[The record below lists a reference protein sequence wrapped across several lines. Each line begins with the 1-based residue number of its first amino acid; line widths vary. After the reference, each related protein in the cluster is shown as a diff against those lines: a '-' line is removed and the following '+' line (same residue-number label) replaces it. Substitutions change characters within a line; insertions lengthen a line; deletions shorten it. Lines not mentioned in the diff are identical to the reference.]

1 MHEIPPFSLPEF
13 RNFIPEKIRPW
24 IIIAFVIVF
33 QLSGG
38 VYLAALGEMSG
49 SLALMREDILMAGY
63 ASLAGLA
70 LTFAI
75 MFRLKFR
82 FPLKQTFI
90 ICSSAIIIG
99 NIIVVNTSSVPLMF
113 GVCFIT
119 GIFRMWGTF
128 GCNSAIQ
135 LWLTPKRDLSVF
147 FCYIELL
154 VQGMIEIGGITTIYT
169 AFFAKWEY
177 MYLLVIGLFLIVII
191 TTIII
196 FRTIRTLPKLPLFG
210 IDWVGILLW
219 CTVALSL
226 VFIMVYGDFYDW
238 FNSPVIWTALITTI
252 VTLVLNLWRSSFIR
266 HPFYELKTWR
276 FKPLYYSLIIYLVIS
291 TLNAPSRV
299 LEEMYM
305 GVILHYDTL
314 NIASMK
320 LWALAGIAIGAFF
333 SWRTFAIRKWRYK
346 TMTTIGFSFLVLY
359 LILFY
364 FVVDFN
370 LPKEALILP
379 ILARSIG
386 FVILSITLLTA
397 LSLIPFTNF
406 FQAVS
411 IQGFFSAAIASAF
424 GEAIVGRLFKVLV
437 CKNSM
442 LLGSEIDNVNVLA
455 KNFSLGELYGIVQIQ
470 AIAVSMKEIFGWLIL
485 VGLGTLMIY
494 LLRES
499 SLRPTFAIHPK
510 YRTIRRYIKH
520 QLRMDKADE

>member
-13 RNFIPEKIRPW
+13 RNFIPEKLRPW
-24 IIIAFVIVF
+24 IILLFVLIF

-38 VYLAALGEMSG
+38 VYLAVMGEMSG

-63 ASLAGLA
+63 ASMAGLA

-90 ICSSAIIIG
+90 ICATGIIVG
-99 NIIVVNTSSVPLMF
+99 NIIVVNTNSIPLMV

-135 LWLTPKRDLSVF
+135 LWLTPKRDLSIF

-154 VQGMIEIGGITTIYT
+154 VQGMIDIGGIITIYT
-169 AFFAKWEY
+169 TFFAKWEY
-177 MYLLVIGLFLIVII
+177 IYLLVIALFLLLII
-191 TTIII
+191 AVMLM

-210 IDWVGILLW
+210 IDWLGILLW
-219 CTVALSL
+219 CTTALSL
-226 VFIMVYGDFYDW
+226 AFIMVYGEFYDW
-238 FNSPVIWTALITTI
+238 FNASEIWIAAITAIL
-252 VTLVLNLWRSSFIR
+252 TLLLNLWRSSFIR
-266 HPFYELKTWR
+266 HPFYELKTWSY
-276 FKPLYYSLIIYLVIS
+276 KPLYYSLILYLVIS

-299 LEEMYM
+299 IEEMYM
-305 GVILHYDTL
+305 GMVLGYDAL

-320 LWALAGIAIGAFF
+320 LWAFAGIIVGAFF
-333 SWRTFAIRKWRYK
+333 TWRTFALRKWRYK
-346 TMTTIGFSFLVLY
+346 TMTTIGFSLLVLY
-359 LILFY
+359 LISFY
-364 FVVDFN
+364 FTVEYN

-379 ILARSIG
+379 IMLRGTG

-411 IQGFFSAAIASAF
+411 IQGFFSALLAGAF
-424 GEAIVGRLFKVLV
+424 GDAIVGRAFKVLMQ
-437 CKNSM
+437 KNAM
-442 LLGSEIDNVNVLA
+442 LLGSEVDSVNTMSH
-455 KNFSLGELYGIVQIQ
+455 NFSLGELYGIVQQ
-470 AIAVSMKEIFGWLIL
+470 HAAMVSIKEIFGWLII
-485 VGLGTLMIY
+485 VGIACLM
-494 LLRES
+494 LFMLSES
-499 SLRPTFAIHPK
+499 NLRPTLAIHPK

-520 QLRMDKADE
+520 QLRLDREE